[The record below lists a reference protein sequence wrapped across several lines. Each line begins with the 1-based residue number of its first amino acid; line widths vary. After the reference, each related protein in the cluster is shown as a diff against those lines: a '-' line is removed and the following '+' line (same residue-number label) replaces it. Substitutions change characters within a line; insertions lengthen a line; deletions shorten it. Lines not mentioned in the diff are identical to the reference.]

1 MITKR
6 HIVDRAFAEIGL
18 AGYMLDASPE
28 EQQDALYQLDSM
40 MAEWLS
46 QSVDVSYILPTSP
59 EDALLTED
67 SGLSMADINGVAKQ
81 LAVRLCP
88 SYGKT
93 PSPQLMVSAA
103 QAKNALWV
111 AHMTVPAS
119 RYPVTMPVG
128 AGNRTYGVL
137 VDRFYNAEPI
147 DNTLPDA

>member
-1 MITKR
+1 MITKF

-18 AGYMLDASPE
+18 TGYTLNASPE
-28 EQQDALYQLDSM
+28 EQQDAIYQLDSM

-46 QSVDVSYILPTSP
+46 QGVNVSYVLPTSP
-59 EDALLTED
+59 EDALLSDD

-81 LAVRLCP
+81 LAIRICP

-93 PSPQLMVSAA
+93 ASPHLMGSAA

-119 RYPVTMPVG
+119 RYPATMPVG
-128 AGNRTYGVL
+128 AGNRSYGVL
-137 VDRFYNAEPI
+137 VDRFYNGAPI

>member
-1 MITKR
+1 MITKF

-18 AGYMLDASPE
+18 TGYTLNASPE
-28 EQQDALYQLDSM
+28 EQQDAIYQLDSM

-46 QSVDVSYILPTSP
+46 QGVNVSYILPTSP
-59 EDALLTED
+59 EDALLSDD

-81 LAVRLCP
+81 LAIRICP

-93 PSPQLMVSAA
+93 ASPHLMGSAA

-119 RYPVTMPVG
+119 RYPASMPVG
-128 AGNRTYGVL
+128 AGNRSYGTL
-137 VDRFYNAEPI
+137 IDRFYNGAPI